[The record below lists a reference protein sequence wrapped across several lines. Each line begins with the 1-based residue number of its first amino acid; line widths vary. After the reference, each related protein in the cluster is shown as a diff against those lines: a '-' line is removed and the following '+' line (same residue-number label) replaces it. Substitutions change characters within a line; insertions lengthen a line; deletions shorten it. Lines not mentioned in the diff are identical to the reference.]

1 MRTHLVIPDTQVR
14 PGVPTDNLRW
24 IGQYALEK
32 RPDVIVHLGDHWD
45 MFSLSSYDRGKKQFE
60 GRRVKEDIA
69 AGNAGLTLLDR
80 STTWQHQKVRKEE
93 NKYLPEKH
101 LLMGNH
107 ENRISRAIES
117 DATLDGLLGLDQLD
131 TRDWEVHPFL
141 QVVVVDGIA
150 YSHYFYNPMTG
161 RAYGGVVATRLKTLG
176 HSFVMGHQQVFDYAE
191 RTTGAGRQMGL
202 VCGTGYL
209 HDEAYL
215 GPQGNGYWRGI
226 VMLHEVENGYG
237 DLMKVSFDFLC
248 RKYEGLTLK
257 EFLAEKYIQPSDPF
271 EPWVER

>member
-1 MRTHLVIPDTQVR
+1 
-14 PGVPTDNLRW
+14 
-24 IGQYALEK
+24 
-32 RPDVIVHLGDHWD
+32 
-45 MFSLSSYDRGKKQFE
+45 
-60 GRRVKEDIA
+60 
-69 AGNAGLTLLDR
+69 
-80 STTWQHQKVRKEE
+80 
-93 NKYLPEKH
+93 
-101 LLMGNH
+101 
-107 ENRISRAIES
+107 
-117 DATLDGLLGLDQLD
+117 
-131 TRDWEVHPFL
+131 
-141 QVVVVDGIA
+141 
-150 YSHYFYNPMTG
+150 
-161 RAYGGVVATRLKTLG
+161 
-176 HSFVMGHQQVFDYAE
+176 
-191 RTTGAGRQMGL
+191 MGL